1 MEFKKYFVDEFNELL
16 QEVGSDDRWSF
27 YVEILIQ
34 LCFFNRQCPDE
45 YVREV
50 LTNPKYLRGFFAYDE
65 IPNDIDKEIKMVKK
79 CLDTL
84 IFEKLIKD
92 YQSEE
97 LKRFSRKDARNLK
110 KQLSNRNHSH
120 FDKLDLMR
128 QYKLF
133 N

>member
-16 QEVGSDDRWSF
+16 QEVESDDRWSF
-27 YVEILIQ
+27 YVGILVQ

-45 YVREV
+45 YIREV

-65 IPNDIDKEIKMVKK
+65 IPNDIDEEIKMTKK
-79 CLDTL
+79 CLDAL

-92 YQSEE
+92 YQPEE

-110 KQLSNRNHSH
+110 KQLSNTKHSL
-120 FDKLDLMR
+120 FDKLYLMR

-133 N
+133 K

>member
-27 YVEILIQ
+27 YVEILIH
-34 LCFFNRQCPDE
+34 LCFFNPECPDE
-45 YVREV
+45 YIREV

-65 IPNDIDKEIKMVKK
+65 IPNDIDEEIKMPKK
-79 CLDTL
+79 CLDVF
-84 IFEKLIKD
+84 IFEKLIKN
-92 YQSEE
+92 YQPKE
-97 LKRFSRKDARNLK
+97 LKRFSRKDASNLK
-110 KQLSNRNHSH
+110 KLLPKNKHSN

-133 N
+133 K